1 MQNRL
6 TQNERC
12 ILGIDADFIKNLVQL
27 KHEDNPAVRL
37 RGHVREGIL
46 GTPRPGVRGPVM
58 CHSWVQL
65 TQTYKA
71 TISAQPG
78 GPEQTADGHDET
90 ARL

>member
-6 TQNERC
+6 MQNERC
-12 ILGIDADFIKNLVQL
+12 ILGINADFKKNLVQL

-37 RGHVREGIL
+37 RGHVSGGIL

-78 GPEQTADGHDET
+78 GPEQTADEHNET